1 MTGRRTIGLAA
12 ALLVV
17 AGACGV
23 DGPDA
28 DQPNDAPVDVTTT
41 APPAVDRSIAIA
53 AAVDVRA
60 AGCGPRIGFGT
71 GTVVAD
77 GVVLTAAHVVAGAD
91 EIEVIDTS
99 GTVAA
104 GEVVLFDPDLDFAA
118 IRTDSDVATPL
129 PVREDDAET
138 GELGIVV
145 LPRRLD
151 GTVDVEVVDV
161 RVIRPANIRTTDIY
175 LEQPV
180 ERPGFEIEGSID
192 PGDSGAMVVL
202 PGGGAGI
209 VWARSNVDLLRAW
222 AIDLPDVAIDGRFEQ
237 LQQSV
242 DVGPCIR

>member
-1 MTGRRTIGLAA
+1 MTARRTIGLAA
-12 ALLVV
+12 ALLAG

-28 DQPNDAPVDVTTT
+28 GRPTDDDTVPTTV
-41 APPAVDRSIAIA
+41 APAVGRNAAVD

-71 GTVVAD
+71 GTLVAD
-77 GVVLTAAHVVAGAD
+77 RVVLTAAHVVAGAD
-91 EIEVIDTS
+91 EIELIDTS
-99 GTVAA
+99 GAVAA
-104 GEVVLFDPDLDFAA
+104 GQVVLFDPDLDFAA
-118 IRTDSDVATPL
+118 IRTDAAIATPL
-129 PVREDDAET
+129 PVREHDAET

-151 GTVDVEVVDV
+151 GMVEVEVVDV
-161 RVIRPANIRTTDIY
+161 RVVRPANIRTTDIY
-175 LEQPV
+175 LDQPV

-202 PGGGAGI
+202 PGGGVGI
-209 VWARSNVDLLRAW
+209 VWARSNVDQRRAW
-222 AIDLPDVAIDGRFEQ
+222 AIDLPDVAVDGRIEQ
-237 LQQSV
+237 MQQPV